1 MEIFH
6 TKQNNSLDTVAGV
19 LLRCFILSF
28 CLMLL
33 WFVFFLFGSD
43 WAYTIHSR
51 WFEIDRHSFDMMN
64 YHWMGTVK
72 IISFLFFLLPFISIK
87 LILRKKK

>member
-1 MEIFH
+1 M
-6 TKQNNSLDTVAGV
+6 TKDELNDLLDAVAGI

-33 WFVFFLFGSD
+33 WFVFLLVGRD
-43 WAYTIHSR
+43 WVYNIHSK
-51 WFEIDRHSFDMMN
+51 WFEIDRYSFDMMN
-64 YHWMGTVK
+64 YYWMGTVK
-72 IISFLFFLLPFISIK
+72 IVSFLFFLLPFISIK